1 MTGIALCHVLCST
14 LTNLNAEHKMRLNLE
29 FNLTLTVEGGV
40 STGYTSG
47 TSRKSLVYRPE
58 ILSALLWKDRHALL
72 YIQ

>member
-1 MTGIALCHVLCST
+1 
-14 LTNLNAEHKMRLNLE
+14 MRLNLE
-29 FNLTLTVEGGV
+29 FNLTFTVEGGV

-72 YIQ
+72 YIE